1 MALKWTFMKALTI
14 VLLFILGVTQYT
26 LWFSHSGVREYLSL
40 KHQIESQQQKD
51 MEYSLKNEALS
62 TQVQHLKQ
70 DKSAIESHARS
81 DLGMI
86 KQDETFYQVIPSKN
100 NKI

>member
-1 MALKWTFMKALTI
+1 MKALTMI
-14 VLLFILGVTQYT
+14 LLVILGITQYT
-26 LWFSHSGVREYLSL
+26 LWVSHSGVREYFSL
-40 KHQIESQQQKD
+40 KHQIELQQQKNL
-51 MEYSLKNEALS
+51 EYSLKNEALS
-62 TQVQHLKQ
+62 TEVQHLQQ

-86 KQDETFYQVIPSKN
+86 KQDETFYQVIPSKA